1 MALLSLLT
9 LVALI
14 ILGSVIEINIGIV
27 AIACTFMIG
36 FFADGLGFK
45 EIISGFP
52 SSLFLTLFGI
62 TLLFSHAQLNGTL
75 ERITNRIIFLFRGNI
90 FWIPICFFLLTLSL
104 SAIGAGNIA
113 STALVAPAAMASAK
127 KLKISPFLMAIMV
140 INGANAGGLSPIAPT
155 GIIAAERMTQI
166 GLANLSWSIFFN
178 SLIVHIVIACGGYL
192 IFGGYKLFI
201 SNKDKPSPKT
211 ELPEEANT
219 TFESKHWITLSII
232 FALFISVVCLKVDI
246 IIGAFIG
253 TALLSVFR
261 VSDERKALKNVPW
274 GIIVMVCGI
283 SMFTILLDR
292 TGGLNLF
299 TDYMARFCNEQTI
312 IPVIGFFAALVSVYS
327 SSSGVVLPTFLL
339 LIPQLTTKIP
349 GVDPVAI
356 ASTIS
361 VSAHLVDVSP
371 LSTVGALCLAAVND
385 VKDNRL
391 LFNKMLIWGLSMTVV
406 AAVFSY
412 IFF

>member
-9 LVALI
+9 LITLI

-36 FFADGLGFK
+36 FFADGLGVK
-45 EIISGFP
+45 EIVSGFP

-166 GLANLSWSIFFN
+166 GLTNLSWSIFFN

-201 SNKDKPSPKT
+201 SKKDKPSLKT
-211 ELPEEANT
+211 VLPEEANA
-219 TFESKHWITLSII
+219 TFEGKHWITLSII
-232 FALFISVVCLKVDI
+232 LALFISVVWLKVDI

-253 TALLSVFR
+253 AALMSVFR

-312 IPVIGFFAALVSVYS
+312 IPVIGFFAAMVSVYS

-339 LIPQLTTKIP
+339 LIPQLTAKIP
-349 GVDPVAI
+349 GADPVAI

>member
-9 LVALI
+9 LITLI

-36 FFADGLGFK
+36 FFADGLGVK
-45 EIISGFP
+45 EIVSGFP

-155 GIIAAERMTQI
+155 GIIAAERMIQI
-166 GLANLSWSIFFN
+166 GLTNLSWSIFFN

-211 ELPEEANT
+211 ELSEEVNA
-219 TFESKHWITLSII
+219 TFQSKHWITLSII
-232 FALFISVVCLKVDI
+232 LALFISVVWLKVDI

-253 TALLSVFR
+253 AALMSVFR

-312 IPVIGFFAALVSVYS
+312 IPVIGFFAALISVYS

-406 AAVFSY
+406 AAIFSY